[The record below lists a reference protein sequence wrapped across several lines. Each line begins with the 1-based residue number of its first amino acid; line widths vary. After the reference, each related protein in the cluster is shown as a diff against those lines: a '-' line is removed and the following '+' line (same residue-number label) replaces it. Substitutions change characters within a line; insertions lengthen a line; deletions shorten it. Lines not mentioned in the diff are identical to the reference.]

1 MFSESILK
9 FFEMKNSTC
18 LQLMKKKGLV
28 LFFVV
33 ILPLSFIMSCK
44 SDDEPSTERIPEIA
58 GNWTATKATFNGTD
72 VVEEGGSVTLVIQN
86 NGRFTFT
93 IKRSGKADMVFTGK
107 MGFDEQWLA
116 VEYDTNP
123 GEYEYYDIT
132 YDENNLHIGANS
144 EFDFD
149 GDGTDEVVIFYL
161 DMVR

>member
-1 MFSESILK
+1 MNNSIYL
-9 FFEMKNSTC
+9 TA
-18 LQLMKKKGLV
+18 KKITGLALLFIV
-28 LFFVV
+28 VITPLTFFVA
-33 ILPLSFIMSCK
+33 C
-44 SDDEPSTERIPEIA
+44 SDDEPSTERVSEIA
-58 GNWTATKATFNGTD
+58 GTWTATSATFNGID
-72 VVEEGGSVTLVIQN
+72 VVSEGGSVSLVIQN

-93 IKRSGKADMVFTGK
+93 IKRPGRDDMVFTGK
-107 MGFDEQWLA
+107 LGFDEEWLA

-149 GDGTDEVVIFYL
+149 GNGTDEEVIFFL